1 MLDMVF
7 KGIKATHSAI
17 GFPSGT
23 FLSILVLGLAIRFA
37 LIPFFTYPY
46 DIEHWA
52 IIMQNSESGNALFG
66 LTGYFYTPVWGYLL
80 NLGSFF
86 LNSFLTIGEYGSRF
100 ADLFGIEGLHNIFYT
115 ATTTS
120 PAFNCAIKIPLVIVD
135 VVVGYLLYRLIMHDT
150 EDVRKATAGF
160 GLWFLCPVVIYMSSV
175 QATFDCIC
183 ALVTILS
190 LLLLRNDRC
199 FLAGAM
205 LALAALTKF
214 FPAFLAILFC
224 IYVIKVHENDGKK
237 YVKLAEG
244 VIGAAFMFALMVFP
258 QVLDGTLANEFTF
271 FSFRMSES
279 SLLEWSSKTIEILA
293 LLFVMIYTAI
303 RMYKGSGETVKQKL
317 FFYSLA
323 VLAASVLMRIGP
335 QYSITFLPLLAYFA
349 VIGNRHYK
357 IGFIVIGIIA
367 MLAGF
372 MNNSLSLLTTAVEY
386 YGMWDVTSL
395 INAMEMLDMALF
407 DSTVQAQI
415 ISLLNIVQRVT
426 IILLLL
432 FMWEEDYDGKRFA
445 KFRSVL
451 VKVRTVL
458 TRCNDEGA

>member
-1 MLDMVF
+1 
-7 KGIKATHSAI
+7 
-17 GFPSGT
+17 
-23 FLSILVLGLAIRFA
+23 
-37 LIPFFTYPY
+37 
-46 DIEHWA
+46 
-52 IIMQNSESGNALFG
+52 
-66 LTGYFYTPVWGYLL
+66 
-80 NLGSFF
+80 
-86 LNSFLTIGEYGSRF
+86 
-100 ADLFGIEGLHNIFYT
+100 
-115 ATTTS
+115 
-120 PAFNCAIKIPLVIVD
+120 
-135 VVVGYLLYRLIMHDT
+135 
-150 EDVRKATAGF
+150 
-160 GLWFLCPVVIYMSSV
+160 
-175 QATFDCIC
+175 
-183 ALVTILS
+183 
-190 LLLLRNDRC
+190 
-199 FLAGAM
+199 
-205 LALAALTKF
+205 
-214 FPAFLAILFC
+214 
-224 IYVIKVHENDGKK
+224 
-237 YVKLAEG
+237 
-244 VIGAAFMFALMVFP
+244 
-258 QVLDGTLANEFTF
+258 
-271 FSFRMSES
+271 
-279 SLLEWSSKTIEILA
+279 
-293 LLFVMIYTAI
+293 MIYTAI